1 MDLLEGLGDL
11 QAKVK
16 KGRDGKARQGA
27 LREEANPGQLLGQA
41 LLEPPL
47 QPLPLPLGKGW
58 RRRFEAGRQFGLSFI
73 QQRDQNYVERASDQ
87 SDTT

>member
-16 KGRDGKARQGA
+16 KGSGGEARQGA
-27 LREEANPGQLLGQA
+27 LMEAEASAGGVLGEA
-41 LLEPPL
+41 LVDPPPPPL
-47 QPLPLPLGKGW
+47 SPLGKAW

-73 QQRDQNYVERASDQ
+73 QQRDQNYVERASDR
-87 SDTT
+87 SETT

>member
-16 KGRDGKARQGA
+16 KGSGGEARQGA
-27 LREEANPGQLLGQA
+27 LMEAEASAGGLLGEA
-41 LLEPPL
+41 LVDPP
-47 QPLPLPLGKGW
+47 PPLPLGKAW

-73 QQRDQNYVERASDQ
+73 QQRDQNYVERASDR
-87 SDTT
+87 SETT

>member
-11 QAKVK
+11 QAKAK
-16 KGRDGKARQGA
+16 KGRSGEARQGA
-27 LREEANPGQLLGQA
+27 LREEASASGLLGQA
-41 LLEPPL
+41 LLEPPPPP
-47 QPLPLPLGKGW
+47 PLSLGKGW
-58 RRRFEAGRQFGLSFI
+58 RRRFETGRQFGLSFI

>member
-16 KGRDGKARQGA
+16 KGSGGEARQGA
-27 LREEANPGQLLGQA
+27 LREEASAGGLLGQA
-41 LLEPPL
+41 LVDPP
-47 QPLPLPLGKGW
+47 PPLPLGKAW

-73 QQRDQNYVERASDQ
+73 QQRDQNYVERASDR
-87 SDTT
+87 SEKT